1 MTARAWVRDH
11 VPHCLTF
18 VLAVAGL
25 LRVFLILGSPR
36 PWGYVWDRYHRG
48 IQLLYATGELPESV
62 DCIQCYHPPLYYYA
76 GQPFYWLGEQ
86 LMGAGADPAEL
97 VPFLGGL
104 SLLAV
109 AVVLFYMDRLVTTLR
124 LTGEYR
130 VLAAAVA
137 AAVPCLF
144 ISSWSVEADILLTA
158 ILCAFAYHLVRYFQA
173 DETMGSSRRLVLL
186 GVLAGLAA
194 ATKYNGVLALV
205 VGGVSILWKTLPQ
218 GRLTAAVTD
227 VALFAAI
234 AVGIGGWKYL
244 DNYAQYDTPL
254 FANGTASEG
263 FSIERDN
270 RWGDYEFTTFP
281 LLEAV
286 DLMSPD
292 SEDGRLTDMPP
303 YRSVWGT
310 LHMLLWSDMSFFS
323 RSTRHGGP
331 FDMYPTKHI
340 PLWLPRSVVL
350 LAVLPG
356 ALAVLG
362 LLVTLRRRD
371 LLPLHLLTG
380 FTWAVYLQWFVAQPE
395 WGLKTKYILF
405 LLAPYLVYLVAG
417 LQWLEARVPSAIR
430 TFCWVWLAALV
441 ILTNAYMLV
450 FSVT

>member
-1 MTARAWVRDH
+1 MNARTWVRDH
-11 VPHCLTF
+11 VPQCLSLI
-18 VLAVAGL
+18 LAVAWM
-25 LRVFLILGSPR
+25 LRVALILGSPR

-48 IQLLYATGELPESV
+48 IQLLYATGELPESI
-62 DCIQCYHPPLYYYA
+62 DCLQCYHPPAYYYA

-86 LMGAGADPAEL
+86 LLGAGADPAGL

-104 SLLAV
+104 SLIAV
-109 AVVLFYMDRLVTTLR
+109 AVTLFSVDRLIRAVGVS
-124 LTGEYR
+124 GEYR
-130 VLAAAVA
+130 VLAAAI
-137 AAVPCLF
+137 AAVIPCLF
-144 ISSWSVEADILLTA
+144 ISSWSVEADIVLTA
-158 ILCAFAYHLVRYFQA
+158 LLCTFADQLVRYFQA
-173 DETMGSSRRLVLL
+173 DETESGSARLVWL
-186 GVLAGLAA
+186 GVLAGLAT

-205 VGGVSILWKTLPQ
+205 VGGVSILWKTLS
-218 GRLTAAVTD
+218 RRHLAAAATD
-227 VALFAAI
+227 VMLFVAI

-244 DNYAQYDTPL
+244 DNLAQYGTPL

-281 LLEAV
+281 LLDAV
-286 DLMSPD
+286 ELMSPD

-356 ALAVLG
+356 MLAALG
-362 LLVTLRRRD
+362 LLVTLRRVD
-371 LLPLHLLTG
+371 FLPLHLLVFFTG
-380 FTWAVYLQWFVAQPE
+380 VVYLQWVIAQPE

-405 LLAPYLVYLVAG
+405 LLAPYLAYLVCG
-417 LQWLEARVPSAIR
+417 LRWLEQRVPQVIG
-430 TFCWVWLAALV
+430 TLCWVGLAAL
-441 ILTNAYMLV
+441 IALTNGYMLA
-450 FSVT
+450 FSIA